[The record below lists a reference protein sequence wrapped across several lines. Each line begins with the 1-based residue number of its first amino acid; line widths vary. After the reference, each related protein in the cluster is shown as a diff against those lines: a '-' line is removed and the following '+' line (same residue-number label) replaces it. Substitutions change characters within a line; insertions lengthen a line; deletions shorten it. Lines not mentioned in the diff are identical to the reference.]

1 MEPLGPKRRFVRR
14 GRRMPVDEVE
24 SPFPLSD
31 KPVPDTTSI
40 LGKIYL
46 VGILVPLLVAVLFL
60 GAIVLQGGKLFYTA
74 VYPPRLFQQIVE
86 GKPMGRVLEILGPP
100 GQLGEGGEIT
110 RWIYEPG
117 IFDFSLYPFL
127 PWQTPIMNGI
137 IVRDQRTG
145 RSPRKIL
152 LQFVPGKA
160 VPGKREGGSGL
171 RDRNPELVADV
182 QIEY

>member
-1 MEPLGPKRRFVRR
+1 
-14 GRRMPVDEVE
+14 MPVDEVE

-31 KPVPDTTSI
+31 KPVPDKKSI

-46 VGILVPLLVAVLFL
+46 IGILLPFLVAVLFL
-60 GAIVLQGGKLFYTA
+60 GVIVLQGGKLFYTA
-74 VYPPRLFQQIVE
+74 VYPPHLFRQVVE
-86 GKPMGRVLEILGPP
+86 GEPMNRVLSVLGPP
-100 GQLGEGGEIT
+100 SRLGEGEEVT

-117 IFDFSLYPFL
+117 VFDFSLYPFL
-127 PWQTPIMNGI
+127 PWNTPIMNGI
-137 IVRDQRTG
+137 IVRDQGKR
-145 RSPRKIL
+145 RSPRRIL

>member
-1 MEPLGPKRRFVRR
+1 
-14 GRRMPVDEVE
+14 MPVDEVE

-31 KPVPDTTSI
+31 KPVPDKKSI

-46 VGILVPLLVAVLFL
+46 IGILLPFLVAVLFL
-60 GAIVLQGGKLFYTA
+60 GVIVLQGGKLFYTA
-74 VYPPRLFQQIVE
+74 VYPPHLFQQVVE
-86 GKPMGRVLEILGPP
+86 GEPMNRVLSVLGPP
-100 GQLGEGGEIT
+100 SRLGEGEEVT

-117 IFDFSLYPFL
+117 VFDFSLYPFL
-127 PWQTPIMNGI
+127 PWNTPIMNGI
-137 IVRDQRTG
+137 IVRDQGKR
-145 RSPRKIL
+145 RSPRRIL
-152 LQFVPGKA
+152 LRFIPGKA